1 MKSSSKKQCSTNC
14 RLLAIGQCAGKSG
27 VQVYVT
33 KKMEIYLVNPSN
45 QDITVQPCELFGF
58 NTGCFELKIAG
69 PRAKSFELQVF
80 PMIQFEHPTD
90 SLCLSSFFARIK
102 IDYGNYCSAV
112 GVALA
117 NNAIIPWLLKHDS
130 DLVVS
135 TADDSKSI
143 LSVAEL
149 ICQEAKH
156 AGIMEVSIADY
167 SLDQLIDVSRLN

>member
-1 MKSSSKKQCSTNC
+1 M
-14 RLLAIGQCAGKSG
+14 LAIGQCAGKSG
-27 VQVYVT
+27 VQIYVT
-33 KKMEIYLVNPSN
+33 KKMEIYLVNPSS
-45 QDITVQPCELFGF
+45 QDITVQPCELFGL

-80 PMIQFEHPTD
+80 PMIQFEHRF
-90 SLCLSSFFARIK
+90 SLFIGFFARIK
-102 IDYGNYCSAV
+102 IDYGNYCWRAFSAV

-167 SLDQLIDVSRLN
+167 SLDQLIDVLD